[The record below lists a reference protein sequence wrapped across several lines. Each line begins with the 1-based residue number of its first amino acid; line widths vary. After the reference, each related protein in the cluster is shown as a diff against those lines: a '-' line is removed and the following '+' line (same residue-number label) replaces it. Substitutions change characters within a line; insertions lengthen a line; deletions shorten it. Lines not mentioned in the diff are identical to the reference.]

1 MKHLFLS
8 LVFITLFTSCK
19 ETQKTESG
27 PTKMEQVMSVHD
39 EVMPKMGAIA
49 RLVGALN
56 EDIEVNGASPEKE
69 KAVKDLQ
76 AAHKSMMDWMK
87 EFGGI
92 FSADEILKG
101 APLTSEKEKAL
112 LDQEVKVN
120 QLKKDILGSIERAE
134 ALLK

>member
-69 KAVKDLQ
+69 KAD
-76 AAHKSMMDWMK
+76 HY
-87 EFGGI
+87 
-92 FSADEILKG
+92 
-101 APLTSEKEKAL
+101 
-112 LDQEVKVN
+112 
-120 QLKKDILGSIERAE
+120 
-134 ALLK
+134 